1 MERLKRK
8 IYYLVTEPVVT
19 DMLCIII
26 PVLLFG
32 LVAMLS
38 GCSVIKEVPVQTVE
52 KIEYRDSL
60 VYVHDTLT
68 IPIPYE
74 KIVEV
79 VPEIDTSY
87 LETSVAKSTAY
98 LDTAKRKL
106 HHTLEQKGSIKYIHD
121 TVHVVEY
128 VDRVYEKEVPVEVEV
143 IKYKRDA
150 LFWVLVG
157 WTLLTL
163 LVMVLRL
170 TIQPQTLVR

>member
-26 PVLLFG
+26 PVLSFG
-32 LVAMLS
+32 LVAMFT
-38 GCSVIKEVPVQTVE
+38 GCSTLKEVPVQTVE